1 MTTTHTDLWSQVH
14 DERRALLDLL
24 ETLSPEQW
32 DTPSLC
38 EGWGVRDV
46 VGHLIG
52 GTQVSLPQMVG
63 PLLLCGFRLNRYLLR
78 DGRRRGA
85 CPAPVLVTQ
94 FRDRLETRTTP
105 PGLNAA
111 DMLEDVVLHQLDI
124 RRPLGIARPVPVPRL
139 QAVTANV
146 ARHRMF
152 PARRLVAGLR
162 FRATDCDWS
171 IGSGPTVSGPM
182 ESIALVLSGRF
193 VAVEELT
200 GEGLPALTGRTP
212 ARMRAESTGAAR

>member
-1 MTTTHTDLWSQVH
+1 MTATDTDLWSQVH

-38 EGWGVRDV
+38 EGWAVRDV
-46 VGHLIG
+46 VGHLIS
-52 GTQVSLPQMVG
+52 GTQVSLPQMAG
-63 PLLLCGFRLNRYLLR
+63 QLLLSGFRLNRYLLR

-85 CPAPVLVTQ
+85 LPTPVLIAQ
-94 FRDRLETRTTP
+94 FCEGLETRKTP
-105 PGLNAA
+105 PGMNVTEA
-111 DMLEDVVLHQLDI
+111 LEDVVLHQLDI
-124 RRPLGIARPVPVPRL
+124 RRPLGIARPVPAPRL
-139 QAVTANV
+139 QTVAGAV

-152 PARRLVAGLR
+152 PARRLLAGLR

-171 IGSGPTVSGPM
+171 MGSGPTVSGPM
-182 ESIALVLSGRF
+182 ESITLVLSGRF

-200 GEGLPALTGRTP
+200 GEGLTTLTARIHARTGTKS
-212 ARMRAESTGAAR
+212 MGAAR

>member
-1 MTTTHTDLWSQVH
+1 MTTTDMDLWSQVH
-14 DERRALLDLL
+14 DERRALLELL

-32 DTPSLC
+32 DTLSLC
-38 EGWGVRDV
+38 EGWAVRDV

-63 PLLLCGFRLNRYLLR
+63 QLLLCGFRLNRYLLR

-85 CPAPVLVTQ
+85 LPAPVLVAQ

-105 PGLNAA
+105 PGLDVAE
-111 DMLEDVVLHQLDI
+111 MLEDVVLHQLDI
-124 RRPLGIARPVPVPRL
+124 RRPLGIPRPVPLPRL
-139 QAVTANV
+139 QTATATV

-152 PARRLVAGLR
+152 PARRLLAGLR
-162 FRATDCDWS
+162 FQATDCDWS
-171 IGSGPTVSGPM
+171 MGSGPTVSGPM

-193 VAVEELT
+193 VAVGDLT
-200 GEGLPALTGRTP
+200 GEGLAALTARTA
-212 ARMRAESTGAAR
+212 ARRRAESTGAAR